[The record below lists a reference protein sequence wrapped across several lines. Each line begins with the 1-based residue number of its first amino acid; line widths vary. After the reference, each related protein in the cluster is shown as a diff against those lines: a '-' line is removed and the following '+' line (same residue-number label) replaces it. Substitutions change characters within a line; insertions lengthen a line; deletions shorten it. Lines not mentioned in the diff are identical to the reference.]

1 LAEKIEKKTVLTE
14 KKENKPVKKTE
25 RKEPNFVQRYYRET
39 VGELRKVTWPS
50 REEAINMT
58 GLVLIVLIA
67 MALLLGI
74 IVDGFAH
81 ELVLLLVSL

>member
-1 LAEKIEKKTVLTE
+1 
-14 KKENKPVKKTE
+14 
-25 RKEPNFVQRYYRET
+25 
-39 VGELRKVTWPS
+39 LRKVTWPS

-58 GLVLIVLIA
+58 GLVLVVLIA